1 MRFGQRFY
9 KLLQKEPEV
18 GSQTM
23 GSLVMENLQW
33 PEWQK
38 LYQDAV
44 VELDKVRLQERV
56 AAAEAAICSRLRA
69 LSPAV
74 DSRSERHA
82 IEDALA
88 TLRILKRESPG
99 LRDLAGQSNS

>member
-1 MRFGQRFY
+1 M
-9 KLLQKEPEV
+9 

-23 GSLVMENLQW
+23 ESLVMENLQW

-44 VELDKVRLQERV
+44 LELDKDRLQERV
-56 AAAEAAICSRLRA
+56 TVAEAAMFSRLQA
-69 LSPAV
+69 MSPTV
-74 DSRSERHA
+74 DSLSERHA

-88 TLRILKRESPG
+88 TLRILKRESLG
-99 LRDLAGQSNS
+99 FRDLNGQSPNQTGRGE